1 MARVKVFPELSIL
14 DICHSKAARSSVH
27 KNWKE
32 GVRLTQ
38 GHLEMI
44 EDLLPQS
51 CTVGNFWVQRF
62 YRKRKA
68 VGRNNTGGAD
78 IFIEL
83 KCNVT
88 QVVTCLS
95 SMNRQKRHS
104 NILISKVGLLFRE
117 GLKQG
122 KNHMEG

>member
-1 MARVKVFPELSIL
+1 MARVNVFPELSIL
-14 DICHSKAARSSVH
+14 DICYSRQLALQFTRIGR
-27 KNWKE
+27 KE
-32 GVRLTQ
+32 S

-44 EDLLPQS
+44 EALLPQS
-51 CTVGNFWVQRF
+51 FTVGNLWVQKF

-68 VGRNNTGGAD
+68 MGRNNVGGAD

-88 QVVTCLS
+88 QVITCLS

-104 NILISKVGLLFRE
+104 NILTSKVGLLFRE

>member
-1 MARVKVFPELSIL
+1 MARVNVFPELSIL
-14 DICHSKAARSSVH
+14 DICCSKAASSSVH
-27 KNWKE
+27 ENWKE
-32 GVRLTQ
+32 GIRLTQ

-51 CTVGNFWVQRF
+51 CTVGNLWVQRF

-68 VGRNNTGGAD
+68 VGRNNVGGAD

-104 NILISKVGLLFRE
+104 NILTSKVGLLFRE